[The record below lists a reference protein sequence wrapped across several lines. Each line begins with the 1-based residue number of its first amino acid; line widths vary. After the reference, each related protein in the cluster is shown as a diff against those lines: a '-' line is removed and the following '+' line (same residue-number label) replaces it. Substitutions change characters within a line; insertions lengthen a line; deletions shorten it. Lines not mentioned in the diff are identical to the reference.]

1 MRLRRRNGKRGL
13 LVILLLIISG
23 CSVQGPAYR
32 YRVEMPMMTVSPI
45 YHKCD
50 IRDDAT
56 GAKEPTECVTLV
68 RSDYRQI
75 VINLKSACLASGQSA
90 EVCQTG
96 E

>member
-1 MRLRRRNGKRGL
+1 MRSKRRNGKRARL
-13 LVILLLIISG
+13 AILLLIVSG

-32 YRVEMPMMTVSPI
+32 YKIEMPMMTVSPI
-45 YHKCD
+45 YHNCD

-56 GAKEPTECVTLV
+56 GKKEPTECVTLV

-75 VINLKSACLASGQSA
+75 VINLKSACLASGQSN

>member
-1 MRLRRRNGKRGL
+1 MPSKRRNGRRGL
-13 LVILLLIISG
+13 LGILLLTLCA
-23 CSVQGPAYR
+23 CSVQAPAYR
-32 YRVEMPMMTVSPI
+32 YKVEIPLMTVEPI

-75 VINLKSACLASGQSA
+75 VINLKSACLASGQSS
-90 EVCQTG
+90 EVCQAG

>member
-1 MRLRRRNGKRGL
+1 MLSKRRNGRRGL
-13 LVILLLIISG
+13 LGLLLLTLCA

-32 YRVEMPMMTVSPI
+32 YKVEIPMMTVAPI
-45 YHKCD
+45 YHNCD

-56 GAKEPTECVTLV
+56 GKKEPTECVTLV

-75 VINLKSACLASGQSA
+75 VINLKAACLASGQSS